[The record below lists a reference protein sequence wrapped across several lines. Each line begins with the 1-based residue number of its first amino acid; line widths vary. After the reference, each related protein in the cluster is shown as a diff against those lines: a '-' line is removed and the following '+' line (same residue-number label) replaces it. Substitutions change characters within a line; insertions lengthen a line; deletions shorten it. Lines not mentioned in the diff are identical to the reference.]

1 MARQVTIGDVAKEA
15 GVSIATVSRVLN
27 GQSTV
32 NQAMVDDVRA
42 AAGRLG
48 YRPNAA
54 ARGLASGA
62 YRVIGVVVPDLR
74 NPYFTDILESIVAQ
88 SKGDGYRVLVSD
100 SGGDVKEELDA
111 CRRLRTSVDGLIL
124 VSPRMPGDDLRA
136 LSADG
141 FPKVLINRQEPSIAL
156 PMALA
161 DTRSATLEL
170 CRHLSGLG
178 HSRVV
183 YMAGSALSW
192 QNRERLRGIHD
203 AREFGFEAAV
213 VEGEPTIEA
222 GYRAASAALDFEPT
236 AIMAYNDLAAL
247 GVIARLREIGFKVPN
262 DISVTGF
269 DDIEMARYVRPTL
282 TTAVS
287 LKTQLGEHAWNA
299 LSQVLRGQPPI
310 AASLIPSPVVVR
322 ESTGPALREAT
333 PIS

>member
-1 MARQVTIGDVAKEA
+1 M
-15 GVSIATVSRVLN
+15 
-27 GQSTV
+27 
-32 NQAMVDDVRA
+32 
-42 AAGRLG
+42 
-48 YRPNAA
+48 
-54 ARGLASGA
+54 
-62 YRVIGVVVPDLR
+62 
-74 NPYFTDILESIVAQ
+74 
-88 SKGDGYRVLVSD
+88 
-100 SGGDVKEELDA
+100 
-111 CRRLRTSVDGLIL
+111 
-124 VSPRMPGDDLRA
+124 
-136 LSADG
+136 
-141 FPKVLINRQEPSIAL
+141 VLINRQEPSIAL

-299 LSQVLRGQPPI
+299 LRQVLRGQPPI

-322 ESTGPALREAT
+322 ESTGQALREAT